1 MKHALHLNYWEKCC
15 KTFTSRGFYG
25 HKMSMRASQ
34 RLLKLQESPE
44 SFVDN
49 EYMHQIIAELLINSD
64 LTHPS
69 LLLICSL
76 GGEELSSSCTQK
88 KKQVRKLH

>member
-1 MKHALHLNYWEKCC
+1 
-15 KTFTSRGFYG
+15 
-25 HKMSMRASQ
+25 MSMRASQ

-88 KKQVRKLH
+88 KKQVRKLHWELEVYEKVHQVEQTGMN